1 MKVVISARD
10 YDKMKN
16 GEKVVIIV
24 SAINRKPMSIECS
37 SKAIND
43 IIACYEN
50 AQFNGS
56 Y

>member
-1 MKVVISARD
+1 MKVTIGARD

-24 SAINRKPMSIECS
+24 SAINRKPMSIECG

-43 IIACYEN
+43 IIARYEN